1 MPANKTA
8 AASIKTR
15 RSAAARGMTE
25 AEFARIPALWAT
37 FDRAAGKL
45 TGETFTWRSEAE
57 DAAQRGPVAV
67 DGLFQLIAVALD
79 DRGVARNVESAPS
92 HNEHMCVL
100 ADRVKP
106 SEHKPV
112 SLEQQI
118 AELRKAHAARLA
130 STLALKGAQPAK
142 LRRVK

>member
-8 AASIKTR
+8 ASTKT

-57 DAAQRGPVAV
+57 GAAQRGPVAV